1 MFLTVS
7 LLLSWGKRKSNLH
20 KREEVSKPLRF
31 WLVVSRQIH
40 MLSIGRLEWVLSI
53 CRTPSHSKVL
63 TLFTFMLGMISDKGC
78 INPLLATFFIYSVNI
93 STYQYKEDWQLFCK
107 DDVEDKWSWKII
119 SIFSLSVLMCV
130 PCKHTPALTMGFVF
144 RQNNGG
150 FRSEQ
155 IRMFLRL

>member
-7 LLLSWGKRKSNLH
+7 LLLSWDKRKSNLH

-40 MLSIGRLEWVLSI
+40 MLSIGNLEWVLSI
-53 CRTPSHSKVL
+53 RRTPSHSEVL

-93 STYQYKEDWQLFCK
+93 STY
-107 DDVEDKWSWKII
+107 
-119 SIFSLSVLMCV
+119 
-130 PCKHTPALTMGFVF
+130 
-144 RQNNGG
+144 
-150 FRSEQ
+150 
-155 IRMFLRL
+155 